1 MKYCYFL
8 MLLTLFSCGQK
19 SDSDKVKE
27 TYKVTNDTIP
37 ETRNTIKSEA
47 VASYSEP
54 VKDKDKLNN
63 WKFAVELYETPAM
76 FKYLVKIEYMAL
88 NEKDTVTIPNF
99 GILPQVEVRKGPE
112 PLSCIIG
119 FLDKTGEFK
128 PYKQVAVE
136 DKNLKITTLRHY
148 ARTRKRVK

>member
-1 MKYCYFL
+1 MKYCY
-8 MLLTLFSCGQK
+8 LLILLALFSCGPK

-37 ETRNTIKSEA
+37 ETRSTVKSEA

-99 GILPQVEVRKGPE
+99 GILPKVEVRKGTE

-119 FLDKTGEFK
+119 FLDKEGEFK

>member
-1 MKYCYFL
+1 MFA
-8 MLLTLFSCGQK
+8 LLSCGQK
-19 SDSDKVKE
+19 SGSDESKE
-27 TYKVTNDTIP
+27 TFKVVNDTIP
-37 ETRNTIKSEA
+37 ETRTTVKSAA
-47 VASYSEP
+47 VSTYSEP
-54 VKDKDKLNN
+54 VPDKDKLNN
-63 WKFAVELYETPAM
+63 WKFAVSLYETPAM

-99 GILPQVEVRKGPE
+99 GILPQVEVRKGAT

-136 DKNLKITTLRHY
+136 NKNLKITTLRHY